1 MKSTKLNIS
10 VSVTLGIYPNT
21 KQNITQIQMKGA
33 LLTIQISVR
42 LLFGQDKSN
51 ENASVEDNNITQ
63 NIKTV
68 EEFEIQL

>member
-1 MKSTKLNIS
+1 M
-10 VSVTLGIYPNT
+10 GIYPNT
-21 KQNITQIQMKGA
+21 KQNITQIQMKRA

>member
-1 MKSTKLNIS
+1 MKR
-10 VSVTLGIYPNT
+10 
-21 KQNITQIQMKGA
+21 A